1 MATFNDHISIGD
13 PAGIGPGVD
22 EAIQEAA
29 EKNPRVLA
37 VLEDMGFPNILW
49 WKKHADRL
57 VECGISEQNGAVVAG
72 ALASEGFVP
81 VVNSFMFANVGRAWN
96 QIRQSVL
103 VDRFNAKFI
112 AREGVFHE
120 FGVSHSTTE
129 GIASCR
135 VLPNLVLLNPA
146 DRMEARKATTAMMD
160 YFGPVVLRV
169 EMGPDPLQVFTEDY
183 EFNIGKG
190 YFVKNGKD
198 ATIIATGLMTS
209 EAIKAIDILEKDK
222 LDVGVLNMGT
232 LKPID
237 QEAVIAA
244 AKESGAIVTAEVA
257 SVIGGLGEA
266 VASVVVQNYPV
277 PMIIAGVEDEFT
289 QSGGVALMRHFAL
302 TAEDLAVA
310 VRNVVA
316 RKEAARS

>member
-1 MATFNDHISIGD
+1 MATFNKHIAIGD

-22 EAIQEAA
+22 EAIQAAA
-29 EKNPRVLA
+29 EANPRVLA

-49 WKKHADRL
+49 WKKHSDRL
-57 VECGISEQNGAVVAG
+57 VECGIAEQNGAVVAG

-81 VVNSFMFANVGRAWN
+81 VVNSFMFANIGRAWN
-96 QIRQSVL
+96 QVRQSIL
-103 VDRFNAKFI
+103 VDRFNVKFI

-146 DRMEARKATTAMMD
+146 DRTEAREATKAMMD
-160 YFGPVVLRV
+160 YYGPVVLRV
-169 EMGPDPLQVFTEDY
+169 EMGPDPLQIFSEDY
-183 EFNIGKG
+183 EFTIGKA

-198 ATIIATGLMTS
+198 ATIITTGLMTS
-209 EAIKAIDILEKDK
+209 EAIKALDILEKDK
-222 LDVGVLNMGT
+222 LDVGILNMGT

-237 QEAVIAA
+237 EEAVLAA
-244 AKESGAIVTAEVA
+244 AQESGAIVTAEVA
-257 SVIGGLGEA
+257 SEVGGLGEA
-266 VASVVVQNYPV
+266 VASIVVQNHPV
-277 PMIIAGVEDEFT
+277 PMVIAAVEDEFT
-289 QSGGVALMRHFAL
+289 QSGGAALMKHFAL

-310 VRNVVA
+310 VRNVVS
-316 RKEAARS
+316 RKK